1 MLQAAQITSKAE
13 HDISA
18 LARCLV
24 VLAFGL
30 VLGVGFNA
38 PALAAD
44 DRLNIV
50 FIAVDDLNDWVGPLG
65 GHPQG
70 AAATPYLQAFADRAM
85 VFTNAHCP
93 APSCN
98 PSRSAIMLG
107 LRPSTTGILFN
118 GVPQHMETIMRADRL
133 SLPKYFRQQGYAAH
147 GAGKL
152 FHSKTA
158 VTPEDWDTYL
168 ARPWEPRPP
177 EAPFA
182 KSNSNNNFDF
192 APYEAERDLD
202 KLSDVKVADFGI
214 ERITGFEGD
223 QPLFLGVGI
232 FRPHLPWYAPQE
244 FFDRFPLDSIKLPE
258 LPEQGPLSDLDD
270 VPPIGK
276 VMAVYVA
283 NVKLRTPDPRVGKT
297 PGLLHQRVNETNE
310 WAAAIQGY
318 LASMAYA
325 DSQYG
330 RVLDALWATDAEGR
344 YVNPVNWG
352 NSIVVLWGDHGYHF
366 GEKTAWRKFT
376 LWENATRVPLL
387 VHVPGMT
394 EPGTTTDAPVNL
406 LDLFPTL
413 VDLTG
418 LPEVEGRKI
427 PGAHGL
433 EGRSLRPLLTDVNAD
448 WPHVSITENGAGNV
462 AVRDRRFRYIR
473 YSDGTEELYDHSDDP
488 HEWVNLADDPAYTSH
503 KQRLASEIP

>member
-1 MLQAAQITSKAE
+1 MPQPESNIN
-13 HDISA
+13 A
-18 LARCLV
+18 LVKSFIAF
-24 VLAFGL
+24 AFGL
-30 VLGVGFNA
+30 MLSFGFNA
-38 PALAAD
+38 AAQAAD
-44 DRLNIV
+44 ERLNVV
-50 FIAVDDLNDWVGPLG
+50 FISVDDLNDWAGPLD

-70 AAATPYLQAFADRAM
+70 VAATPYLEAFADRAM

-107 LRPSTTGILFN
+107 LRPSTTGIFFN
-118 GVPQHMETIMRADRL
+118 GVPQHMETVMPADRL

-158 VTPEDWDTYL
+158 VTPEDWDVYL
-168 ARPWEPRPP
+168 ARPWERRPP
-177 EAPFA
+177 GAPFPQSYS
-182 KSNSNNNFDF
+182 KHTNLDF
-192 APYEAERDLD
+192 GPYEASRNLD

-214 ERITGFEGD
+214 ERIAGFRED

-232 FRPHLPWYAPQE
+232 FRPHQPWYAPQE
-244 FFDRFPLDSIKLPE
+244 FFDRFPLDSIRLPE
-258 LPEQGPLSDLDD
+258 VPAQGPLSDLDD

-276 VMAVYVA
+276 VMAVLVA
-283 NVKLRTPDPRVGKT
+283 NVALKPPNPRIGKT
-297 PGLLHQRVNETNE
+297 PGLMHQRFNATGE
-310 WAAAIQGY
+310 WPNAVQGY

-330 RVLDALWATDAEGR
+330 RVLDALWKTDAQGR

-352 NSIVVLWGDHGYHF
+352 NSIVVLWGDHGYHL
-366 GEKTAWRKFT
+366 GEKTSWRKFT
-376 LWENATRVPLL
+376 LWEDATRVPLL
-387 VHVPGMT
+387 IHVPGMT
-394 EPGTTTDAPVNL
+394 EPGTSTDAPVNL

-413 VDLTG
+413 VDLAG
-418 LPEVEGRKI
+418 LPDVHDRKI

-433 EGRSLRPLLTDVNAD
+433 EGRSLRPLLTDANAE

-462 AVRDRRFRYIR
+462 AVRDRQFRYIR
-473 YSDGTEELYDHSDDP
+473 YSDGTEELYDHSRDP
-488 HEWVNLADDPAYTSH
+488 HEWVNLADDPTYTSH
-503 KQRLASEIP
+503 KRRLASEIP